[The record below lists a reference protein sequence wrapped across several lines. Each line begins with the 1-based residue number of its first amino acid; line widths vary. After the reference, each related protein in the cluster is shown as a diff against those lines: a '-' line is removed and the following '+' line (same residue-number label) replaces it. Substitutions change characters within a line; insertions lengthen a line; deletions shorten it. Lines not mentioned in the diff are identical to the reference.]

1 VSGVSVGLEQLDV
14 WHEDERGE
22 PVTIVHGLSLSIA
35 PRERVALVGPNG
47 AGKTSLLL
55 ALVGALPF
63 GGRAVIGDRLLE
75 RRSLE
80 SLRQTIGFVFSDP
93 RDQLFCTTVFDE
105 VAYGPRLR
113 NVAKEEIEQ
122 RVARALSAVGL
133 TGLEQRA
140 PAALSLGEQR
150 RLAIATILSY
160 EAALVL
166 VDEPTASLDPRAR
179 QAVLEA
185 LAALDA
191 TLIFAT
197 HDLDAVRELSA
208 RAVVLDGG
216 RVLADG
222 PAERVF
228 ADPELMQKACLAP
241 LPRT

>member
-1 VSGVSVGLEQLDV
+1 MSGASVALEQLDV
-14 WHEDERGE
+14 WREDSRGQ
-22 PVTIVHGLSLSIA
+22 PVKIVHDLTLSIA
-35 PRERVALVGPNG
+35 PRERVALVGANG

-63 GGRAVIGDRLLE
+63 TGRAVIADEPLD
-75 RRSLE
+75 RRSLA
-80 SLRQTIGFVFSDP
+80 SLRQRMGFVFSDP
-93 RDQLFCTTVFDE
+93 RDQLFCTSVFDE

-113 NVAKEEIEQ
+113 NVGQAELEQ
-122 RVARALSAVGL
+122 RVTVALSAVGL
-133 TGLEQRA
+133 LGLEQRD

-185 LAALDA
+185 LSALGA
-191 TLIFAT
+191 TVIFAT
-197 HDLDAVRELSA
+197 HDLDAARELNA
-208 RAVVLDGG
+208 RAVVLAGG
-216 RVLADG
+216 RLLADG
-222 PAERVF
+222 PARLVF

-241 LPRT
+241 LPRP